1 MHKVVLC
8 DEGTCEM
15 VLKYKKLFQASAA
28 YVTLG
33 SSRTNC
39 HAYTIWCHSVMFVI
53 ASNKWASQKAKLELE
68 DAAWLDANSVYV
80 AVTEPLWEEAAPSW
94 SPSPST

>member
-1 MHKVVLC
+1 
-8 DEGTCEM
+8 M

-94 SPSPST
+94 SPSPRDADHECLLWL